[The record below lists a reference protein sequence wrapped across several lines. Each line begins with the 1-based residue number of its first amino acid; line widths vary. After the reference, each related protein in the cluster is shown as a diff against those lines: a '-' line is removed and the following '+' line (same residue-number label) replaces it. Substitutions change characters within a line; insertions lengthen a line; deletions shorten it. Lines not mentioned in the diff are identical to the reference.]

1 MALRINTNVAA
12 LNAHTNMVKT
22 DDMLSS
28 SLGRLS
34 SGLRINRAADD
45 ASGMIIADSLRAQ
58 HMGIG
63 QAIKNANDGIS
74 IVQTADGAL
83 QESINIINTIKTKAI
98 QAASDGQTTETRTAI
113 QNDIDKLLAELDIIA
128 QTTSFNGQK
137 LLSGAF
143 TNKSIQIGAYSN
155 ETASIS
161 IGSTEST
168 KIGHVK
174 SSQLTLAG
182 DGGSVQLTI
191 TSALTGDKL
200 TLNEVDIQKNNQA
213 ENGLGA
219 LADEINRYSSTTG
232 ISAVARVNVTTGF
245 PISAG
250 TTGSDF
256 SINGI
261 TIGAVEVQNND
272 ADQAL
277 LSAINGKTAEHGI
290 TAALEEDG
298 RLTLTSTDGRA
309 IEVSGAVSDVFNST
323 AAQMSTIGY
332 IELTQS
338 GVSQFQINGI
348 GAGASGVDIDLKEGE
363 VYETVED
370 SILASGSTIAAGSQL
385 AAGTYV
391 GGDVYVEASDESS
404 QLTYEMKTGSTIAWG
419 SDLST
424 GTILGA
430 QITVGG
436 SIDTDDARTTTALA
450 QDMLLT
456 TGTTLQEGTI
466 LGAGTIITT
475 NFTASSTSY
484 TIGQTLSASV
494 TLDADVTL
502 QADMNLKYDG
512 TNNSEIAA
520 GSTLASGSVLG
531 ADFDDV
537 GLVFNTAISSGSYA
551 TSPTT
556 AAATNTDLYLQRDS
570 DLVAGAS
577 GGGTIE
583 SGSILADAS
592 EITLVS
598 TAGGATATWTGP
610 TLVTTTGTIE
620 AGDTIQTGT
629 IYTLDG
635 TQKISQDLD
644 YAENATNNLKAG
656 TVLASGFTMGTGD
669 TIQNTTG
676 AGSITEVD
684 LTTDTTLTEE
694 MTLIVGSSLETGSK
708 LVAGSKLGDDTYIMG
723 SELGAT
729 LEDVSTYQ
737 RTELKAGS
745 RILSVAST
753 GTATSRN
760 TIIAEGST
768 IGGNLELDVDE
779 TLASDM
785 TVKSGT
791 ILKDDTVIKAGTV
804 INQNMTFDS
813 GTVEAGSA
821 LSQDMT
827 LNGDVTLTTDLTLK
841 EDSVIKADS
850 ILALNTENA
859 GTVGLSDSESFR
871 LSDINVLTQEGAQR
885 AIQIADAALK
895 ALDETRA
902 GLGSTQNQLT
912 STISNLSVT
921 RTNVQASE
929 SAIRDVD
936 FAEESMN
943 YAKMQ
948 LLSQTGS
955 YAMAQAN
962 ASSKNIM
969 SLLQ

>member
-1 MALRINTNVAA
+1 MALRTHTNVAA
-12 LNAHTNMVKT
+12 LNAHTNMVRT
-22 DDMLSS
+22 DDLLSS

-98 QAASDGQTTETRTAI
+98 QAASDGQTTSTRTAI

-161 IGSTEST
+161 IGSTESS

-174 SSQLTLAG
+174 SSQLSLAG
-182 DGGSVQLTI
+182 DGGNVQLTI

-213 ENGLGA
+213 QNGMGA

-232 ISAVARVNVTTGF
+232 ISAMARVSVTTSS

-256 SINGI
+256 AINGV

-272 ADQAL
+272 SDQAL
-277 LSAINGKTAEHGI
+277 LTAINGKTAEHGI

-298 RLTLTSTDGRA
+298 RLTLTSSDGRA
-309 IEVSGAVSDVFNST
+309 IEVTGAVSDVFNST
-323 AAQMSTIGY
+323 AAQMSTIGFL
-332 IELTQS
+332 ELTQS

-348 GAGASGVDIDLKEGE
+348 GAGATGVDIDLRDGE

-370 SILASGSTIAAGSQL
+370 SILASGSTIVAGSQL
-385 AAGTYV
+385 AAGSYV
-391 GGDVYVEASDESS
+391 GGDVYVEATDASS

-419 SDLST
+419 SDLSK

-436 SIDTDDARTTTALA
+436 SIDSTAVRTTTALD
-450 QDMLLT
+450 QDMLAT
-456 TGTTLQEGTI
+456 TGSTLQEGTI
-466 LGAGTIITT
+466 LGQGTIITT
-475 NFTASSTSY
+475 NFSANGNSY
-484 TIGQTLSASV
+484 SIGDTLSASV

-520 GSTLASGSVLG
+520 GSTLAAGSILG

-537 GLVFNTAISSGSYA
+537 GLVFNTALTSGSYA

-556 AAATNTDLYLQRDS
+556 VAATTTDLYLQRDS
-570 DLVAGAS
+570 DLVATTTA

-583 SGSILADAS
+583 AGSILADAS
-592 EITLVS
+592 EIVLAS
-598 TAGGATATWTGP
+598 SSLGATTIWTGP
-610 TLVTTTGTIE
+610 TLNTTTGTIE

-629 IYTLDG
+629 EYTLDG
-635 TQKISQDLD
+635 TQKISQDLT
-644 YAENATNNLKAG
+644 YAEDSTNTLKAG
-656 TVLASGFTMGTGD
+656 TVLVAGFTMGSGD
-669 TIQNTTG
+669 TIQNTTA
-676 AGSITEVD
+676 AGSITEVE

-694 MTLIVGSSLETGSK
+694 MTLVVGSSLETGSK

-723 SELGAT
+723 SEVGAT
-729 LEDVSTYQ
+729 VSNVSTYQ

-745 RILSVAST
+745 RIFSVVSTAST
-753 GTATSRN
+753 TAQIS
-760 TIIAEGST
+760 IIAEGST
-768 IGGNLELDVDE
+768 VGGNLELDVNE
-779 TLASDM
+779 TLESDM

-791 ILKDDTVIKAGTV
+791 ILRDDTVIKAGTV

-841 EDSVIKADS
+841 EESIIAANS

-871 LSDINVLTQEGAQR
+871 LAAISVLTQAGAQR

-895 ALDETRA
+895 A
-902 GLGSTQNQLT
+902 
-912 STISNLSVT
+912 
-921 RTNVQASE
+921 
-929 SAIRDVD
+929 
-936 FAEESMN
+936 
-943 YAKMQ
+943 
-948 LLSQTGS
+948 
-955 YAMAQAN
+955 
-962 ASSKNIM
+962 
-969 SLLQ
+969 